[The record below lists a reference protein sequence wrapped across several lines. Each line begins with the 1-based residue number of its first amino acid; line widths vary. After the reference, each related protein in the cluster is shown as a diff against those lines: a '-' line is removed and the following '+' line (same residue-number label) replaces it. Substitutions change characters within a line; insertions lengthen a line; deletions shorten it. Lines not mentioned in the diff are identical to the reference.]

1 MFTGGG
7 SETQEDATLIDY
19 AADRSYGIVKSS
31 ALPTI
36 LKQLD
41 NSATAMT
48 VTCCANATT
57 DKTGTCGPGTGVAC
71 SQFCPKPDEDKAISA
86 KSVILDKS

>member
-41 NSATAMT
+41 SSATDMT

-57 DKTGTCGPGTGVAC
+57 NLT
-71 SQFCPKPDEDKAISA
+71 
-86 KSVILDKS
+86 